1 MEYTVGF
8 RSQRLISG
16 FHKKPKWPFRYRI
29 VEFRNSLEHCPA
41 ELRKAVDS
49 PVMLAKD
56 LVEPGANAV
65 EGRLELLLQL
75 PRMRKLLSCELI
87 RKELPVAEKLL
98 REGNRAD
105 WYTLPLIVQILLKFL
120 DMLPPGGMMM
130 SPL

>member
-1 MEYTVGF
+1 M
-8 RSQRLISG
+8 LIHGHGIHGWVPISTTND

-29 VEFRNSLEHCPA
+29 VEFRNSLEHGPT

-49 PVMLAKD
+49 PAMLAKD
-56 LVEPGANAV
+56 LVELGANAV
-65 EGRLELLLQL
+65 EGRLELVLQL

-105 WYTLPLIVQILLKFL
+105 CDVAALTISIY
-120 DMLPPGGMMM
+120 
-130 SPL
+130 